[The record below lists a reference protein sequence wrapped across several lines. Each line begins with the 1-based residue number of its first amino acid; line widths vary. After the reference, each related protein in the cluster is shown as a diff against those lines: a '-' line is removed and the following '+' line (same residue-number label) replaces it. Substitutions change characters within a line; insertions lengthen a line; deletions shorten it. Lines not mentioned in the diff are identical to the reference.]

1 MAPRKAKSPQAH
13 KRYKKH
19 PIEMLSD
26 GAAICE
32 AKLRG
37 WGKDRTLDFINE
49 RRMSIARGKALDAG
63 ATKAEAEQAA
73 EDAKITTWTLARDTR
88 QLFAAMRE
96 VQPLTGQLLIT
107 EQILRYEE
115 EIVRLNLIEQ
125 EAWFAYEASRD
136 GQVDVETTTT
146 EDLPP
151 SAAARRARRAEGD
164 EDGDSDTLSASRGGK
179 TVQRRRKPRL
189 PDAQLLA
196 VALRCSA
203 QRVELG
209 EKIAALAA
217 KHGLAT
223 MLPAEIREMHATTAD
238 DLEKL
243 YGYALRHLM
252 SGEGTIM
259 GNEAGAQERVRLIGS
274 ALNNARQL
282 AGRGRGDNEPGA
294 PIVHQLEFVIREK

>member
-1 MAPRKAKSPQAH
+1 MAARKAKSPNAH

-37 WGKDRTLDFINE
+37 WSQERTLEWINE
-49 RRMSIARGKALDAG
+49 RRASIARAKALEAG
-63 ATKAEAEQAA
+63 ATKDEAEQAA
-73 EDAKITTWTLARDTR
+73 EDAKITAWTLARDTR

-107 EQILRYEE
+107 EQILRLEG
-115 EIVRLNLIEQ
+115 EILRLNLIEQ
-125 EAWFAYEASRD
+125 EAWLAYEASRD

-151 SAAARRARRAEGD
+151 SAAARRARRAEGEED
-164 EDGDSDTLSASRGGK
+164 EGSDASGRSRGGK
-179 TVQRRRKPRL
+179 TVQRRRKPRT

-203 QRVELG
+203 QRVELD
-209 EKIAALAA
+209 EKIAVLAA

-223 MLPAEIREMHATTAD
+223 MLPAEIRELHATTAD

-243 YGYALRHLM
+243 YAYALKHLM
-252 SGEGTIM
+252 SGEGMIF
-259 GNEAGAQERVRLIGS
+259 GNEAGAQERARLIGA

-282 AGRGRGDNEPGA
+282 AGRGKGDAAPGA
-294 PIVHQLEFVIREK
+294 PVVHQLEFVVRER